1 MDEDSWKEKANLPG
15 SMLEGGVGA
24 AKKNKVGNAGVDL
37 REEGRW
43 VVDSW
48 HSKWGS
54 QGKKNL
60 TWESEMSKEYGEE
73 GSNTL

>member
-43 VVDSW
+43 VVDS
-48 HSKWGS
+48 
-54 QGKKNL
+54 
-60 TWESEMSKEYGEE
+60 
-73 GSNTL
+73 